1 MFCKFQNNLKMILL
15 ASTAISTL
23 AAAQVIL
30 PSKISG
36 RWTTPDGA
44 ASQSIS
50 ATIDQGS
57 LKGTLT
63 VWSALPSC
71 TIKEAPISVT
81 ADGDK
86 LTLKV
91 DSSYTNPCRSGVS
104 VELVKKSGSNEYE
117 GQLLQGGP
125 SAAQFPM
132 LKVKMSH

>member
-1 MFCKFQNNLKMILL
+1 MFSNFRNNVKVTLL
-15 ASTAISTL
+15 ASAVISTI
-23 AAAQVIL
+23 AVAQVVL
-30 PSKISG
+30 PSKLSG

-44 ASQSIS
+44 SGQSIS
-50 ATIDQGS
+50 ATIDQANS
-57 LKGTLT
+57 KGTLT
-63 VWSALPSC
+63 VWSALAPC

-91 DSSYTNPCRSGVS
+91 DSSYTNPCRSGVT

>member
-1 MFCKFQNNLKMILL
+1 MFCKFRHNLKIIFL
-15 ASTAISTL
+15 ASAAVSTI
-23 AAAQVIL
+23 AVAQVIL
-30 PSKISG
+30 PSKLSG

-50 ATIDQGS
+50 ATIDQAS
-57 LKGTLT
+57 QKGTLT
-63 VWSALPSC
+63 VWSALAPC

-81 ADGDK
+81 SDGDK

-91 DSSYTNPCRSGVS
+91 DSSYANPCRSGVT
-104 VELVKKSGSNEYE
+104 VELVKKSGLNEYE